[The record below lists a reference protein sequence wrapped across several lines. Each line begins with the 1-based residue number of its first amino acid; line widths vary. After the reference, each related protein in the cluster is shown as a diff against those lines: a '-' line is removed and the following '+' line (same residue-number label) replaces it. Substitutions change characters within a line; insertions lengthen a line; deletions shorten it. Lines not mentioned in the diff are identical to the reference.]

1 MTHVSVAVR
10 LWAKTVFMNAVFWG
24 AGGMFIGEYWRL
36 PASFLFLLGG
46 FLVTLPLLMLI
57 APLVR
62 LSTWFPYSI
71 PAKVGWLTFSLALVI
86 IIFYSGASLIIEQQ
100 LFRHNSPVN
109 SMMCTTLAG
118 LLVAV
123 LTTRKSLVKLHT
135 DTAKKNGMDEFKT
148 PN

>member
-10 LWAKTVFMNAVFWG
+10 LWAKTVALNAVFWG
-24 AGGMFIGEYWRL
+24 VGGIYIGEYWRVIS
-36 PASFLFLLGG
+36 ALFFMIAG

-71 PAKVGWLTFSLALVI
+71 PAKIGWLTFSLAVVI
-86 IIFYSGASLIIEQQ
+86 IVFYSVASLIIEQR
-100 LFRHNSPVN
+100 LFSHHSPVN
-109 SMMCTTLAG
+109 TMMGTTLAG

-135 DTAKKNGMDEFKT
+135 DTTNKNSAHSSL
-148 PN
+148 

>member
-10 LWAKTVFMNAVFWG
+10 LWAKTVVLNAVFWG
-24 AGGMFIGEYWRL
+24 VGGVFIGEYWRL

-57 APLVR
+57 SPLVR

-71 PAKVGWLTFSLALVI
+71 PAKIGWLTFSLALMIV
-86 IIFYSGASLIIEQQ
+86 IFYSAASLIIEQK
-100 LFRHNSPVN
+100 LFAHNSPVN
-109 SMMCTTLAG
+109 TMMGTTLAG

-135 DTAKKNGMDEFKT
+135 DTTKKNSVDGSL
-148 PN
+148 

>member
-10 LWAKTVFMNAVFWG
+10 LWAKTVAMNAVFWG
-24 AGGMFIGEYWRL
+24 VGGIYIGEYWRVIS
-36 PASFLFLLGG
+36 ALFFMVVG

-71 PAKVGWLTFSLALVI
+71 PAKIGWLTFSLALVI
-86 IIFYSGASLIIEQQ
+86 IIFYSVASLIIEQK
-100 LFRHNSPVN
+100 LFSHDSPVN
-109 SMMCTTLAG
+109 TMMGTTLAG

-135 DTAKKNGMDEFKT
+135 DTTKKNSVDGSL
-148 PN
+148 